1 MKTEQTIAQRLD
13 AAVQAAIVRGVAA
26 NKKQFAELIGIRP
39 ELLSRYLSGATPP
52 PASTLARVNSVC
64 GDIFS
69 PDWLLL
75 GTGDMFVRSDGNVN
89 NVRNATVNN
98 GIPAKKFE
106 NEREWFVLV
115 SEKDKQIDRLLTII
129 EKMQQQ

>member
-1 MKTEQTIAQRLD
+1 MEKSVPIGERIGSIVRLAIGRGIVSNQKEFAKLVGITEQQLTNYIKGKNKPGAEKLSVMN
-13 AAVQAAIVRGVAA
+13 AAVGGVF
-26 NKKQFAELIGIRP
+26 NNDWVQVGIGDV
-39 ELLSRYLSGATPP
+39 
-52 PASTLARVNSVC
+52 LADAGGNIIK
-64 GDIFS
+64 GDS
-69 PDWLLL
+69 
-75 GTGDMFVRSDGNVN
+75 N
-89 NVRNATVNN
+89 TV